1 MLIAAPGLVVD
12 LIICRNVSSTV
23 RKELSR
29 LGGSRWYHTRG
40 SLSFSRACTP
50 RERAGRPVSAA
61 KTSKDLPSLPL
72 AMRGTDREGAIERQ
86 KERADGTAV
95 REMKGARGLHIIC
108 FSLRRISILS
118 EISGSRPS
126 SGAPFW
132 IFHPCPPHFP
142 LSSSLFLFL
151 DKGTK
156 LVSDE
161 IQFAAKRRLA
171 DWRARVRLAG
181 YSM

>member
-23 RKELSR
+23 RKELLR

-61 KTSKDLPSLPL
+61 KTSKDLPSLSL
-72 AMRGTDREGAIERQ
+72 AIRGTDREGAIERQ
-86 KERADGTAV
+86 KERADGTV
-95 REMKGARGLHIIC
+95 EREMKGARGLHIIC

-118 EISGSRPS
+118 EISGSVPPLVPLFGS
-126 SGAPFW
+126 SFPALP
-132 IFHPCPPHFP
+132 IFLSPP
-142 LSSSLFLFL
+142 LSFSFS
-151 DKGTK
+151 TK
-156 LVSDE
+156 A
-161 IQFAAKRRLA
+161 QN
-171 DWRARVRLAG
+171 
-181 YSM
+181 